1 MPAGDVLVDTNLLVR
16 LTSPGDPQHE
26 VAATAVENLTA
37 EGRRLCLVPQCLY
50 EYHVV
55 ATRPRENNGLL
66 REPSDVDREIEAF
79 LARFHLLRD
88 ERGIFTRWRELMRTH
103 PARGRKA
110 HDSRLVAA
118 ALRHAIPDLLT
129 FNGKD
134 FTRYPQIVVLDP
146 AAV

>member
-1 MPAGDVLVDTNLLVR
+1 MPAGDVLINTNLLVR

-26 VAATAVENLTA
+26 AAAVALANLTV
-37 EGRRLCLVPQCLY
+37 EGRRICLVPQCLY

-55 ATRPRENNGLL
+55 ATRPPKDNGLR
-66 REPSDVDREIEAF
+66 REPSDVDREIDAF
-79 LARFHLLRD
+79 LERFHLLRD
-88 ERGIFTRWRELMRTH
+88 ERGVFTRWRELMRTH

-118 ALRHAIPDLLT
+118 AIRHGITDLLS

-134 FTRYPQIVVLDP
+134 FARYPQIVVLDP